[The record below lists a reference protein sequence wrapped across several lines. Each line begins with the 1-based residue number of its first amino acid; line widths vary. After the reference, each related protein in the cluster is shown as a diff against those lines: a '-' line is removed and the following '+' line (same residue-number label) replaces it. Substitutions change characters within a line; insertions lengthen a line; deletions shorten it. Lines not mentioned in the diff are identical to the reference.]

1 MAHRTP
7 GGLPF
12 LRKVKP
18 SYLVLLALVPL
29 VVYLFVYNPVYQ
41 SSLKFILP
49 GIQLT
54 LLLAV
59 FGYLLAAVWGLILAG
74 MQFLKLGRGTL
85 RTFLVIGAGFVLVS
99 VGLLFLPKDDY
110 VLVGAADGTVA
121 IVQGTPRSLSD
132 AVRSG
137 SYQEG
142 VAARA
147 FRAVPDAETALD
159 RIRTGTYTGALIPKA
174 ALPAGEEVL
183 WETSVTP
190 QPRINLF
197 SGLLAL
203 GVFLLLLVF
212 GGWQSGEHPLA
223 IFAELYIDIIRGI
236 PMLVIILF
244 IGLVLPGELAKLNIL
259 FEPDNE
265 FLRNLQRGTLAI
277 GLAYAAY
284 MAEIFRAGI
293 QAVPRGQT
301 EAARTLGLTGLQTV
315 RFIVLPQAL
324 RVVIPPLGNEFIAML
339 KDTAIISLIGT
350 EEMTRLARAYGAATL
365 NNIPPYNT
373 AAVLYIVLTL
383 SASSLLKWIERRTG
397 AGETR

>member
-1 MAHRTP
+1 MAQHTP

-12 LRKVKP
+12 LRTVKP
-18 SYLVLLALVPL
+18 SYLVLFALAPL

-41 SSLKFILP
+41 SSLKFIFP
-49 GIQLT
+49 GIGLT
-54 LLLAV
+54 LLLTV

-85 RTFLVIGAGFVLVS
+85 RGFLIAGTAFVLVS
-99 VGLLFLPKDDY
+99 LGLLLLPKNAY

-132 AVRSG
+132 AVRG
-137 SYQEG
+137 GTYREG
-142 VAARA
+142 AAVRD
-147 FRAVPDAETALD
+147 FRAVPDAATALD
-159 RIRTGTYTGALIPKA
+159 RIRSGTYTGALIPKA
-174 ALPAGEEVL
+174 ALPEGEAVL
-183 WETSVTP
+183 WEISVTP

-197 SGLLAL
+197 SGLLAV
-203 GVFLLLLVF
+203 GGFLLLLVF

-223 IFAELYIDIIRGI
+223 IFAELYIDVIRGI

-259 FEPDNE
+259 LEPNNE

-350 EEMTRLARAYGAATL
+350 EEMTRLARSYGAATL

>member
-1 MAHRTP
+1 MAQRSP

-12 LRKVKP
+12 LRKIKP
-18 SYLVLLALVPL
+18 SYLVLLALAPL
-29 VVYLFVYNPVYQ
+29 VVYLFLYSPVYQ
-41 SSLKFILP
+41 SSLKFIFPRHRLDAALDRVRLP
-49 GIQLT
+49 AGGGVGVDFGGD
-54 LLLAV
+54 AV
-59 FGYLLAAVWGLILAG
+59 SEA
-74 MQFLKLGRGTL
+74 RPGTL
-85 RTFLVIGAGFVLVS
+85 RTFLAVGAGFVLVS
-99 VGLLFLPKDDY
+99 VALLFLPKDDY
-110 VLVGAADGTVA
+110 VLVGAPDGTVA

-132 AVRSG
+132 AVRG
-137 SYQEG
+137 GTYQES
-142 VAARA
+142 ASQRE
-147 FRAVPDAETALD
+147 FRAVPDAAAALD
-159 RIRTGTYTGALIPKA
+159 RVRSGTYTGALIPKA
-174 ALPAGEEVL
+174 ALPEGETVL

-190 QPRINLF
+190 QPRLNLF

-223 IFAELYIDIIRGI
+223 IFAELYIDVIRGI

-259 FEPDNE
+259 FEPNNE

-293 QAVPRGQT
+293 QAVPRGQS

-350 EEMTRLARAYGAATL
+350 EEMTRLARSYGAATL

-383 SASSLLKWIERRTG
+383 SASSLLKFIERRTG

>member
-1 MAHRTP
+1 MAQRTP
-7 GGLPF
+7 AGLPF

-29 VVYLFVYNPVYQ
+29 VVYLFLYSPVYQ
-41 SSLKFILP
+41 SSLRFIFP
-49 GIQLT
+49 GIGLT
-54 LLLAV
+54 LLLTV
-59 FGYLLAAVWGLILAG
+59 FGYVLAAVWGLILAG

-85 RTFLVIGAGFVLVS
+85 RGFVIAGALFVLVS
-99 VGLLFLPKDDY
+99 VSLLFLPKDDY
-110 VLVGAADGTVA
+110 VLIGAPEGTVA
-121 IVQGTPRSLSD
+121 ILQSTPRALSD

-137 SYQEG
+137 SYAEG
-142 VAARA
+142 APQRD
-147 FRAVPDAETALD
+147 FRAVPDAATALD
-159 RIRTGTYTGALIPKA
+159 RVSSGTYTGALIPKA
-174 ALPAGEEVL
+174 SLPAGAEVL
-183 WETSVTP
+183 WETVITP
-190 QPRINLF
+190 QPRVNLF
-197 SGLLAL
+197 SGLLAA

-223 IFAELYIDIIRGI
+223 IFAELYIDVIRGI

-259 FEPDNE
+259 LEPSNE

-383 SASSLLKWIERRTG
+383 SASSLLKFIERRTG
-397 AGETR
+397 TGEGR